1 MTDTQTQR
9 TAIAGGSRVVNLP
22 AQDYSDVFLYGNR
35 IEASIHAEF
44 VTLNIRNDDGHNTVW
59 LCDITPEKLMVA
71 LGEAMARRIRVDAY
85 DLKIAKGE

>member
-1 MTDTQTQR
+1 MR
-9 TAIAGGSRVVNLP
+9 VALPGGSNVHIQP

-35 IEASIHAEF
+35 IDASIHGEF
-44 VTLNIRNDDGHNTVW
+44 VTLNIRNDDGHSTVW
-59 LCDITPEKLMVA
+59 LSDITPEKLMAA